1 MGLNGHIY
9 IPGIDP
15 SEADIAKARE
25 LQKIKPPN
33 CFCRQASRLKKVK
46 QPKGKAAA
54 ANKEAENG
62 GGGGGGGRG
71 HQGKGQGQEQGQS
84 RGGDDRGD
92 GPPRPGKNNVKE
104 NSRAIGHYF
113 FFCAK
118 PKSDSTK
125 CRFAR
130 PVEDELKPKK
140 ERLCAF
146 LLRKGF
152 CKKGDA
158 CKFSHDLS
166 LKDDI
171 CPRATD
177 AEKDG
182 EEGQSDVDHDSGDD
196 ADQNTKD
203 NSEICQ
209 AAKEEEIEKN
219 SPADGDDG
227 SSSSSSTSGT
237 SSSSSSSGDS
247 DSDSSDSDSD

>member
-1 MGLNGHIY
+1 MQPFSFSTTSTINE
-9 IPGIDP
+9 GI
-15 SEADIAKARE
+15 
-25 LQKIKPPN
+25 
-33 CFCRQASRLKKVK
+33 
-46 QPKGKAAA
+46 G
-54 ANKEAENG
+54 NKEDGNGRSKFKSVTATAFDPKSPSTLIYFSSSPPSDQSSTDNG
-62 GGGGGGGRG
+62 GGGGGGGG
-71 HQGKGQGQEQGQS
+71 HQGKRQGQEQSQW

-146 LLRKGF
+146 LSRKGF